1 MYGARV
7 LGLSRTTVY
16 AGLSELASGQIKS
29 APEQPEGRPEEVR
42 VYDFIDPDFGKV
54 APYGVCD
61 LRTNTGWAGVDEKT
75 YEAGIKVTDEES
87 ALLSIERDSSMG
99 NGMIG

>member
-1 MYGARV
+1 MKKKELVGDE
-7 LGLSRTTVY
+7 GN
-16 AGLSELASGQIKS
+16 AGREW
-29 APEQPEGRPEEVR
+29 QPEGRPEEVR

>member
-1 MYGARV
+1 M
-7 LGLSRTTVY
+7 
-16 AGLSELASGQIKS
+16 
-29 APEQPEGRPEEVR
+29 
-42 VYDFIDPDFGKV
+42 YDFIDPDFGKV

-61 LRTNTGWAGVDEKT
+61 LRTNTVWADVDEKT

-87 ALLSIERDSSMG
+87 ALLTIERDSSMG